1 MSEVMILSAVSATF
15 SVRDRVVLAA
25 AQLFLKQGFSNTSVK
40 EISIE
45 SGVSENAI
53 YYEMKTKEA
62 IIAELIGYVIEQQR
76 EITAEMLKEVT
87 DDKLLRYCFEKV
99 LQLYISET
107 SENMRELYTTI
118 YSIPKTWD
126 YIKEVNAE
134 ALKYVFG
141 DRFPELDFKD
151 YYELE
156 IATGGIMRGY
166 LTVPCNMYFTKKQK
180 VKRYIE
186 TTLRVFNVDEETIE
200 STIKF
205 IRQFDFSKIADDT
218 VNDIYSYFE
227 KRIYE
232 KNGH

>member
-1 MSEVMILSAVSATF
+1 MSAVRTTF

-25 AQLFLKQGFSNTSVK
+25 AELFMKQGFANTSVK
-40 EISIE
+40 EISIA

-62 IIAELIGYVIEQQR
+62 IIAELIGYVVEYQH
-76 EITAEMLKEVT
+76 EITQEKLSGIT
-87 DDKLLRYCFEKV
+87 SDKLFCYCFEKV
-99 LQLYISET
+99 LQIYIAET
-107 SENMRELYTTI
+107 DENIRELYTTV

-126 YIKEVNAE
+126 YIKEINAE

-141 DRFPELDFKD
+141 ERFPDFDFKD
-151 YYELE
+151 FYELE

-166 LTVPCNMYFTKKQK
+166 LTVPCNMYFTRKQK
-180 VKRYIE
+180 IKRYIE
-186 TTLRVFNVDEETIE
+186 TTLSVFHIDDETVN
-200 STIKF
+200 STLSF
-205 IRQFDFSKIADDT
+205 LMQFDFSKIAQETFDDLY
-218 VNDIYSYFE
+218 NYFE

>member
-1 MSEVMILSAVSATF
+1 MSAVRTSF

-25 AQLFLKQGFSNTSVK
+25 AELFMKHGFANTSVK

-62 IIAELIGYVIEQQR
+62 IIAELIGYVLEHQR
-76 EITAEMLKEVT
+76 EITSELLEGIT

-141 DRFPELDFKD
+141 ERYPELDFKD

-166 LTVPCNMYFTKKQK
+166 LTVPCNMYFTRRQK

-186 TTLRVFNVDEETIE
+186 TTLRVFSIDNQTID
-200 STIKF
+200 STLKF
-205 IRQFDFSKIADDT
+205 ISEFDFSKIANET
-218 VNDIYSYFE
+218 VEGLNQYFE

-232 KNGH
+232 KNGQ

>member
-1 MSEVMILSAVSATF
+1 MPAVRATF

-25 AQLFLKQGFSNTSVK
+25 AELFMKQGFSNTSVK
-40 EISIE
+40 EISVE

-62 IIAELIGYVIEQQR
+62 IIAELIGYVIEYQR
-76 EITAEMLKEVT
+76 EVTSDYLKTITE
-87 DDKLLRYCFEKV
+87 DRLLRYCFEKT

-107 SENMRELYTTI
+107 NENIRELYTTV

-126 YIKEVNAE
+126 YIKETNAE

-141 DRFPELDFKD
+141 ERFPDFGFKD

-166 LTVPCNMYFTKKQK
+166 LTVPCNMYFTRRQK

-186 TTLRVFNVDEETIE
+186 TTLRVFSVDDETIN
-200 STIKF
+200 STLKF
-205 IRQFDFSKIADDT
+205 ISQFDFSKISSET
-218 VNDIYSYFE
+218 VENLYNYFE
-227 KRIYE
+227 KRIYQ
-232 KNGH
+232 KNGL

>member
-1 MSEVMILSAVSATF
+1 MSAVRATF

-25 AQLFLKQGFSNTSVK
+25 AELFMKQGFSNTAVK

-62 IIAELIGYVIEQQR
+62 IIAELIGYVIEHQR
-76 EITAEMLKEVT
+76 EITHEILQPIT
-87 DDKLLRYCFEKV
+87 DDKLLCYCFEKV
-99 LQLYISET
+99 LQLYIAET
-107 SENMRELYTTI
+107 NENIRELYTTV

-141 DRFPELDFKD
+141 DRFPEFDFKD
-151 YYELE
+151 FYELE
-156 IATGGIMRGY
+156 IASGGIMRGY

-186 TTLRVFNVDEETIE
+186 TTLRVFHIDDETIN
-200 STIKF
+200 STLHF
-205 IRQFDFSKIADDT
+205 LFQFDFSKIAQET
-218 VNDIYSYFE
+218 VDNLYNYFE
-227 KRIYE
+227 KRIYQ

>member
-1 MSEVMILSAVSATF
+1 MSAVSATF

-25 AQLFLKQGFSNTSVK
+25 AQLFLQQGFSNTSVK

-76 EITAEMLKEVT
+76 EITAEILKEVT

>member
-1 MSEVMILSAVSATF
+1 MSAVRTTF
-15 SVRDRVVLAA
+15 SVRDRVVLSAA
-25 AQLFLKQGFSNTSVK
+25 ELFMKQGFANTSVK
-40 EISIE
+40 EISIA

-62 IIAELIGYVIEQQR
+62 IIAELIDYVIERQR
-76 EITAEMLKEVT
+76 EITQEKLDGIT
-87 DDKLLRYCFEKV
+87 NDKLLYFCFEKT
-99 LQLYISET
+99 LQLYMAET
-107 SENMRELYTTI
+107 SENIRELYTTI

-126 YIKEVNAE
+126 YIKEINAD

-151 YYELE
+151 FYELE
-156 IATGGIMRGY
+156 IASGGIMRGY
-166 LTVPCNMYFTKKQK
+166 ITVPCNMYFTKRQK

-186 TTLRVFNVDEETIE
+186 TTLRVFHVDDETINQTL
-200 STIKF
+200 SF
-205 IRQFDFSKIADDT
+205 LMQFDFSKIAQETFDDLY
-218 VNDIYSYFE
+218 NYFE

>member
-1 MSEVMILSAVSATF
+1 MPAIKSTF
-15 SVRDRVVLAA
+15 GVRDRVVLAA
-25 AQLFLKQGFSNTSVK
+25 ADLFLKQGFSNTSIK
-40 EISIE
+40 EISVE

-62 IIAELIGYVIEQQR
+62 IIAEHIGYVIERQR
-76 EITAEMLKEVT
+76 EVTAELLDGVT
-87 DDKLLRYCFEKV
+87 DDKLQRYCFEKV

-107 SENMRELYTTI
+107 GENMRELYTTI

-141 DRFPELDFKD
+141 EQFPEFDFKD
-151 YYELE
+151 FYELE

-180 VKRYIE
+180 AKRYIE
-186 TTLRVFNVDEETIE
+186 TTLRVFSVDKETID

-205 IRQFDFSKIADDT
+205 ILQFDFSKIASEMVDGLF
-218 VNDIYSYFE
+218 NYFE

>member
-1 MSEVMILSAVSATF
+1 MSAVRATF

-25 AQLFLKQGFSNTSVK
+25 AELFIRQGFANTSVK

-45 SGVSENAI
+45 SGVSENSI

-62 IIAELIGYVIEQQR
+62 IIAELIGYVIEHQH
-76 EITAEMLKEVT
+76 EITKEKLKDVT
-87 DDKLLRYCFEKV
+87 DDKLLNYCFEKV
-99 LQLYISET
+99 LQLYIAET
-107 SENMRELYTTI
+107 SENIRELYTTV

-126 YIKEVNAE
+126 YIKEVNAD

-141 DRFPELDFKD
+141 DRFPEFDFKD
-151 YYELE
+151 FYELE
-156 IATGGIMRGY
+156 IASGGIMRGY
-166 LTVPCNMYFTKKQK
+166 LTVTCNMYFTKKQK

-186 TTLRVFNVDEETIE
+186 TTLRVFHIDDETIN
-200 STIKF
+200 STLHF
-205 IRQFDFSKIADDT
+205 LFQFDFSKIAQET
-218 VNDIYSYFE
+218 VDNLYNYFE

>member
-1 MSEVMILSAVSATF
+1 MSAVRETF

-25 AQLFLKQGFSNTSVK
+25 AELFMKQGFLNTSVK

-45 SGVSENAI
+45 SGVSENSI

-62 IIAELIGYVIEQQR
+62 IIAELIGYVIERQR
-76 EITAEMLKEVT
+76 EVTREILEPITN
-87 DDKLLRYCFEKV
+87 DKILCYCFEKV
-99 LQLYISET
+99 LQLYIAET

-126 YIKEVNAE
+126 YIKETNAD
-134 ALKYVFG
+134 ALKFVFG
-141 DRFPELDFKD
+141 EHFPEFDFKD
-151 YYELE
+151 FYELE
-156 IATGGIMRGY
+156 IAAGGITRGY
-166 LTVPCNMYFTKKQK
+166 LSAPCNMYFTKKQK

-186 TTLRVFNVDEETIE
+186 TSLRVFHVEDDVID
-200 STIKF
+200 STLKF
-205 IRQFDFSKIADDT
+205 LYQFDFSKIAKETVDDLY
-218 VNDIYSYFE
+218 NYFE

>member
-1 MSEVMILSAVSATF
+1 MSAVRATF

-25 AQLFLKQGFSNTSVK
+25 AELFMKQGFANTSVK

-62 IIAELIGYVIEQQR
+62 IIAELIVYVIERQR
-76 EITAEMLKEVT
+76 EIAREKLDSIT
-87 DDKLLRYCFEKV
+87 DDKLLCYCFEKV
-99 LQLYISET
+99 LQLYIAET

-126 YIKEVNAE
+126 YIKEINAE

-141 DRFPELDFKD
+141 DRFPVLDFKD
-151 YYELE
+151 FYELE
-156 IATGGIMRGY
+156 IASGGIMRGY

-186 TTLRVFNVDEETIE
+186 TTSRIFHVEDDVID
-200 STIKF
+200 STLKF
-205 IRQFDFSKIADDT
+205 LSQFDFSKIAQETVDDLY
-218 VNDIYSYFE
+218 NYFE

>member
-1 MSEVMILSAVSATF
+1 MPTVRATL

-25 AQLFLKQGFSNTSVK
+25 AELFMKQGFSNTSVK

-45 SGVSENAI
+45 SGVSENSI

-62 IIAELIGYVIEQQR
+62 IIAELIGYVIERQR
-76 EITAEMLKEVT
+76 EIAVEKLKGIT
-87 DDKLLRYCFEKV
+87 DDKLFMYCFEKV
-99 LQLYISET
+99 LQLYIAEIN
-107 SENMRELYTTI
+107 ENIRELYTTV

-134 ALKYVFG
+134 ALKRVFG

-151 YYELE
+151 FYELE

-180 VKRYIE
+180 AKRYIE
-186 TTLRVFNVDEETIE
+186 TTLRIFNIDEETIN
-200 STIKF
+200 SVFKF
-205 IRQFDFSKIADDT
+205 IIQFDFSKIANDT
-218 VNDIYSYFE
+218 VNDLYNYFE
-227 KRIYE
+227 RRIYE
-232 KNGH
+232 KNGHRND

>member
-1 MSEVMILSAVSATF
+1 MPTLRETF
-15 SVRDRVVLAA
+15 NVRDRVVLAA
-25 AQLFLKQGFSNTSVK
+25 AELFLKQGFANTSIK
-40 EISIE
+40 EISVA

-53 YYEMKTKEA
+53 YYEMKTKDT
-62 IIAELIGYVIEQQR
+62 IIAELIGYVIEHQR
-76 EITAEMLKEVT
+76 EITAEMLNGVT
-87 DDKLLRYCFEKV
+87 DDKLQRYCFEKV

-107 SENMRELYTTI
+107 SETMRELYTTI

-134 ALKYVFG
+134 ALKHVFG

-166 LTVPCNMYFTKKQK
+166 LTVPCNMYFTKRQK

-186 TTLRVFNVDEETIE
+186 TTLRVFSIDNETIE

-205 IRQFDFSKIADDT
+205 ISQFDFSKIASDT
-218 VNDIYSYFE
+218 VDGIKNYFE

>member
-1 MSEVMILSAVSATF
+1 MSALNAIF

-25 AQLFLKQGFSNTSVK
+25 AQLFMKQGFVNTSVK

-62 IIAELIGYVIEQQR
+62 IIAELIGYVIERQR
-76 EITAEMLKEVT
+76 EITAEKLKGIT
-87 DDKLLRYCFEKV
+87 DDRLLRYCFEKV
-99 LQLYISET
+99 LQLYIAET

-126 YIKEVNAE
+126 YIKEINAD

-141 DRFPELDFKD
+141 ERFPELDFKD
-151 YYELE
+151 FYELE
-156 IATGGIMRGY
+156 IASGGIMRGY
-166 LTVPCNMYFTKKQK
+166 ITVPCNMYFTKRQK

-186 TTLRVFNVDEETIE
+186 TTLRVFHVEDETIE
-200 STIKF
+200 STLKF
-205 IRQFDFSKIADDT
+205 LMQFDFSKLANETVDDLY
-218 VNDIYSYFE
+218 NYFE

>member
-1 MSEVMILSAVSATF
+1 MPAVRETF

-25 AQLFLKQGFSNTSVK
+25 AELFMKQGFSNTSVK

-45 SGVSENAI
+45 SGVSENSI

-62 IIAELIGYVIEQQR
+62 IIAELIGYVVERQR
-76 EITAEMLKEVT
+76 EIAVEKLKGIT
-87 DDKLLRYCFEKV
+87 DDKLFMYCFEKV
-99 LQLYISET
+99 LQLYIAET
-107 SENMRELYTTI
+107 NENIRELYTTV

-134 ALKYVFG
+134 ALKRVFG
-141 DRFPELDFKD
+141 DRFPELYFKD
-151 YYELE
+151 FYELE

-180 VKRYIE
+180 AKRYIE
-186 TTLRVFNVDEETIE
+186 TTLRIFHIDEETIN
-200 STIKF
+200 SVFKF
-205 IRQFDFSKIADDT
+205 IIQFDFSKIANDT
-218 VNDIYSYFE
+218 VNDLYNYFE
-227 KRIYE
+227 RRIYE

>member
-1 MSEVMILSAVSATF
+1 MSAVKATF

-25 AQLFLKQGFSNTSVK
+25 AELFMKQGFANTSVK
-40 EISIE
+40 EISTE
-45 SGVSENAI
+45 SGESENAI

-62 IIAELIGYVIEQQR
+62 IIAELIGYVIEYQR
-76 EITAEMLKEVT
+76 EVSREKLKGIT
-87 DDKLLRYCFEKV
+87 DDKLLCFCFEKV
-99 LQLYISET
+99 LQLYLAET
-107 SENMRELYTTI
+107 SENIRELYTTV

-126 YIKEVNAE
+126 YIKEINAD

-151 YYELE
+151 FYELE
-156 IATGGIMRGY
+156 IASGGIMRGY
-166 LTVPCNMYFTKKQK
+166 ITVPCNMYFTKKQK

-186 TTLRVFNVDEETIE
+186 TTLRVFHVEDEMIE
-200 STIKF
+200 STLKF
-205 IRQFDFSKIADDT
+205 LLQFDFSKIAQETFD
-218 VNDIYSYFE
+218 DIYNYFE

>member
-1 MSEVMILSAVSATF
+1 MPTLRETF
-15 SVRDRVVLAA
+15 NVRDRVILAA
-25 AQLFLKQGFSNTSVK
+25 AELFLKQGFANTSIK
-40 EISIE
+40 EISVA

-53 YYEMKTKEA
+53 YYEMKTKDT
-62 IIAELIGYVIEQQR
+62 IIAELIGYVIEHQR
-76 EITAEMLKEVT
+76 EITAEMLNGVT
-87 DDKLLRYCFEKV
+87 DDKLQRYCFEKA

-107 SENMRELYTTI
+107 SETMRELYTTI

-134 ALKYVFG
+134 ALKHVFG
-141 DRFPELDFKD
+141 DRFTELDFKD

-166 LTVPCNMYFTKKQK
+166 LTVPCNMYFTKRQK

-186 TTLRVFNVDEETIE
+186 TTLRVFSIDNETIE
-200 STIKF
+200 STINF
-205 IRQFDFSKIADDT
+205 ISQFDFSKIASDT
-218 VNDIYSYFE
+218 VDGIKYYFE